1 MIQFIIEDE
10 QDKLDYTDELD
21 EIVQKAVVTTLETVG
36 ADDETDF
43 EVSILI
49 TDNEGIREINKEYRE
64 IDSETDVLSFP
75 ILEFDENGVM
85 LEDSG
90 DYDGDLLLLGDIVIS
105 LEKAKAQADEYG
117 HSLEREVGF
126 LAVHS
131 TLHLLGFD
139 HMEEPYATVMREREK
154 EILNKMELYRR
165 KTNLFCKAFA
175 MHLME

>member
-10 QDKLDYTDELD
+10 QDKLQFTDALS
-21 EIVQKAVVTTLETVG
+21 EIVQTAVATTLETVG
-36 ADDETDF
+36 ADEDTDF

-49 TDNEGIREINKEYRE
+49 TDNEGIQEINKEYRE
-64 IDSETDVLSFP
+64 IDAPTDVLSFP

-90 DYDGDLLLLGDIVIS
+90 DYDGDMLLLGDIVIS
-105 LEKAKAQADEYG
+105 LERALSQAEEYG

-139 HMEEPYATVMREREK
+139 HMEEPYTSVMRSREK
-154 EILNKMELYRR
+154 EILDKMDLHR
-165 KTNLFCKAFA
+165 
-175 MHLME
+175 

>member
-10 QDKLDYTDELD
+10 QDKLEFTIELE
-21 EIVQKAVVTTLETVG
+21 EIVQTAVATTLETVG

-49 TDNEGIREINKEYRE
+49 TDNKGIQEINKEYRE
-64 IDSETDVLSFP
+64 IDAPTDVLSFP
-75 ILEFDENGVM
+75 ILQFDENGVM

-105 LEKAKAQADEYG
+105 LEKAQSQAEEYG
-117 HSLEREVGF
+117 HSLQREVGF

-139 HMEEPYATVMREREK
+139 HMEEPYTSVMRSREK
-154 EILNKMELYRR
+154 EILEKMELHR
-165 KTNLFCKAFA
+165 
-175 MHLME
+175 

>member
-10 QDKLDYTDELD
+10 QEKLDFTEELE
-21 EIVQKAVVTTLETVG
+21 EIVQKAVMTTLETVG

-49 TDNEGIREINKEYRE
+49 TDNEGIHEINKEYRE
-64 IDSETDVLSFP
+64 IDAPTDVLSFP
-75 ILEFDENGVM
+75 ILEFDEDGVM

-105 LEKAKAQADEYG
+105 LERAAEQAAEYG
-117 HSLEREVGF
+117 HSLQREVGF
-126 LAVHS
+126 LTVHS

-139 HMEEPYATVMREREK
+139 HMEEPYATVMRDREK
-154 EILNKMELYRR
+154 EILNIMDLHR
-165 KTNLFCKAFA
+165 
-175 MHLME
+175 